1 MWPSVTSSEIV
12 RPCDSRLQR
21 HLTSPSFS
29 MPVELPPSS
38 RLSRNCMSTIC
49 VPCCAALW
57 CRCSTGQRNL
67 DYHCG
72 HLLEK
77 LTKKT
82 HTRTIMVHNNFHSA
96 NNAILPNFIDL
107 LKSKCL
113 HTSNNHRLVFQLCK
127 HTGIDLLPEAI
138 NGWQTIQSLNLTEGS
153 FYHHLQVH
161 KPLGTKHFTKSITL
175 YCIMS

>member
-1 MWPSVTSSEIV
+1 MMLGNILTAWSFLDRFFAPCHTSHWCVMSGKSFSVNDKNSYQSMKLETFIKAYEWFTVQLKIRTNEINHILIVAETEMWPSVTSSEIV

-57 CRCSTGQRNL
+57 CRCSTGQKNL

-72 HLLEK
+72 Y
-77 LTKKT
+77 
-82 HTRTIMVHNNFHSA
+82 
-96 NNAILPNFIDL
+96 L
-107 LKSKCL
+107 LKK
-113 HTSNNHRLVFQLCK
+113 
-127 HTGIDLLPEAI
+127 
-138 NGWQTIQSLNLTEGS
+138 
-153 FYHHLQVH
+153 
-161 KPLGTKHFTKSITL
+161 
-175 YCIMS
+175 